1 MSFETFF
8 SFIQII
14 FADVLLS
21 GDNAL
26 IIGMAAAGLSPEFRR
41 QAIFMGLALAAGLR
55 IIFAAIA
62 SSLMAVP
69 GILFIGGVLLSWV
82 CWRFYRELREHVP
95 ETAEHALATAG
106 YQGPPRRQLM
116 SALVTITAADV
127 SMSIDNVVAVAAI
140 ARDNTTLLVF
150 GLALSIGLMAF
161 CATLVMRML
170 TRFPWITWLGLTF
183 LIYLAADMLL
193 TGWPDMAR
201 FLGLGGLTI

>member
-1 MSFETFF
+1 MNFDTVF

-14 FADVLLS
+14 FADILLS

-41 QAIFMGLALAAGLR
+41 KAIFWGMALAAGLR
-55 IIFAAIA
+55 IVFAAIA

-69 GILFIGGVLLSWV
+69 GILFIGGLLLSWV
-82 CWRFYRELREHVP
+82 CWRFYRELREDVP
-95 ETAEHALATAG
+95 ETAEHALAAVG

-140 ARDNTTLLVF
+140 ARENTALLVF

-161 CATLVMRML
+161 CATLVMRL
-170 TRFPWITWLGLTF
+170 LSRYPWITYLGLAF
-183 LIYLAADMLL
+183 LVYLAADMLI

-201 FLGLGGLTI
+201 YLGLGGLFA